1 MLRLPPGISSRW
13 LEFFLTGDPWLG
25 ANLSSESEYFSLRR
39 ETIPRSG
46 IVRSRA
52 ARAVEGLASLLVFG
66 GVISV

>member
-1 MLRLPPGISSRW
+1 MAIAIS
-13 LEFFLTGDPWLG
+13 TGAFRKIIWVDSWLG

-39 ETIPRSG
+39 EAIPRSG

-52 ARAVEGLASLLVFG
+52 ASAVEGLASLLVFG